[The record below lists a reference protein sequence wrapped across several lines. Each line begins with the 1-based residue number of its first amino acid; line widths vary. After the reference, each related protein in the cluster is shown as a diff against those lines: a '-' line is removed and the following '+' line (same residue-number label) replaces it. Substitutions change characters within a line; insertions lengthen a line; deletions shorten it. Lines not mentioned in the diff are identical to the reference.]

1 MKSKID
7 LVIPSYQARHLLEKH
22 LPAIYKHSPN
32 LNQVIIV
39 EDGGSDDTPQFLEEN
54 YPDIK
59 LLINKQNK
67 GFSKS
72 VNRAVSKSNA
82 DFIVLLNN
90 DVEPYKDYLENA
102 FKYFE
107 DDKVFAVNFHEKQ
120 SSWPKVSWK
129 NGKLQY
135 TQGEDKKN
143 PRLCAWPSGGSTVL
157 RMSIWRELGGF
168 NEIYSPGYWE
178 DIDLGWRAWKAGYQ
192 TIWAPDAYVDHQHE
206 SSFKKLDQNYLNLI
220 KQRNEL
226 FFHWQNITDRKLA
239 LDHFKFLISH
249 TINHPG
255 YSKVIFAAFKQYSKV
270 ARNRVKN
277 RRAAKLTDKQVLK
290 LVNSKI

>member
-1 MKSKID
+1 MKQKID

-22 LPAIYKHSPN
+22 LPAIYKHSSD
-32 LNQVIIV
+32 LNKIIIV
-39 EDGGSDDTPQFLEEN
+39 EDGGSDDTPQFLKEN

-59 LLINKQNK
+59 LLINKENR

-72 VNRAVSKSNA
+72 VNRAVSQSGA
-82 DFIVLLNN
+82 DFILLLNN
-90 DVEPYKDYLENA
+90 DVEPHKDYLKNA
-102 FKYFE
+102 FKYFDDE
-107 DDKVFAVNFHEKQ
+107 DIFAVNFNEKQ
-120 SSWPKVSWK
+120 SSWPKVFWK

-143 PRLCAWPSGGSTVL
+143 PRFCAWPSGGSSIL
-157 RMSIWRELGGF
+157 RMSIWNKLNGF

-178 DIDLGWRAWKAGYQ
+178 DIDLGWRAWKKGYKI
-192 TIWAPDAYVDHQHE
+192 IWAPDAYIDHQHE
-206 SSFKKLDQNYLNLI
+206 STFKKLDQNYLNLI

-239 LDHFKFLISH
+239 SDHFKFLVSH
-249 TINHPG
+249 TLKHPG
-255 YSKVIFAAFKQYSKV
+255 YSKVVFAAFKQYTKV
-270 ARNRVKN
+270 AKNRIKN
-277 RRAAKLTDKQVLK
+277 RRAAKLSDKQVLK